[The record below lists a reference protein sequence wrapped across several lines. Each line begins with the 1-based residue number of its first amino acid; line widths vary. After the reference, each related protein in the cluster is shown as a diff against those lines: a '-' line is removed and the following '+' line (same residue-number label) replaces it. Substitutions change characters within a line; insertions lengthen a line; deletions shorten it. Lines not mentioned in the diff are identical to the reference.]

1 MADSMMRW
9 TAVVLAGSRPGADPF
24 AAERG
29 TDLKALIPV
38 AGVPMVRR
46 PVDALLSSDS
56 IADIYVLAQD
66 PERIAEVLP
75 SDPRIRVGRSGA
87 TIAETL
93 LALCADPTV
102 QWPLLVTTADHALL
116 DAPMI
121 RDFCSRT
128 GRCDIA
134 IGVVER
140 RQLARKVRHAD
151 RTWVKFRGGAYSG
164 ANLFAFRDRKVA
176 AAIELWRGVEKDR
189 KKALKLLWKIGPT
202 IFWNAVLGRK
212 TLDETLRKV
221 SRKVGV
227 VIRAVEP
234 ANPLAAIDVDKT
246 SDLEMVEQILAAR
259 A

>member
-1 MADSMMRW
+1 MMRW
-9 TAVVLAGSRPGADPF
+9 TAVVLAGARPGVDPF
-24 AAERG
+24 AAEHG

-38 AGVPMVRR
+38 GGVPMVRR
-46 PVDALLSSDS
+46 PVEALLASDV
-56 IADIYVLAQD
+56 IADVHVLAQAPD
-66 PERIAEVLP
+66 RIAEVLP
-75 SDPRIRVGRSGA
+75 TDPRVRIGHSGA

-93 LALCADPTV
+93 LTLCADPAT

-116 DAPMI
+116 DPAMI

-140 RQLARKVRHAD
+140 RQLARKVRHAH

-176 AAIELWRGVEKDR
+176 AALELWRGVEKDR

-202 IFWNAVLGRK
+202 IFWNAILGRR
-212 TLDETLRKV
+212 TLDETLRRV
-221 SRKVGV
+221 SRRVGV

-234 ANPLAAIDVDKT
+234 ANALAAIDVDKT
-246 SDLEMVEQILAAR
+246 SDLEMVEQILASR

>member
-1 MADSMMRW
+1 MADGMMRW
-9 TAVVLAGSRPGADPF
+9 TAVVLAGSRPGVDPF
-24 AAERG
+24 AAEHG

-38 AGVPMVRR
+38 GGVPMVLR
-46 PVDALLSSDS
+46 PVEALLSSGS
-56 IADIYVLAQD
+56 IADVHVLAQD
-66 PERIAEVLP
+66 PQRIAEVLP
-75 SDPRIRVGRSGA
+75 SDARVRVRRSGA

-93 LALCADPTV
+93 LAFCADPAV

-116 DAPMI
+116 DAEMI

-140 RQLARKVRHAD
+140 RQLARKIGDAQ

-176 AAIELWRGVEKDR
+176 AALELWRGVEKDR

-221 SRKVGV
+221 SRRVGV

-246 SDLEMVEQILAAR
+246 SDLQLVEQILAAR

>member
-1 MADSMMRW
+1 MMRW
-9 TAVVLAGSRPGADPF
+9 TAVVLAGSRPGVDPF
-24 AAERG
+24 AAEHG

-38 AGVPMVRR
+38 GGVPMVRR
-46 PVDALLSSDS
+46 PVEALLASDV
-56 IADIYVLAQD
+56 IGDIHVLAQD
-66 PERIAEVLP
+66 PDRIAEVLP
-75 SDPRIRVGRSGA
+75 ADPRIRVAHSAG

-93 LALCADPTV
+93 LALCADPATE
-102 QWPLLVTTADHALL
+102 WPLLVTTADHALL

-128 GRCDIA
+128 ARCDIA

-140 RQLARKVRHAD
+140 RQLARKVRHAH

-176 AAIELWRGVEKDR
+176 AALELWRGVERDR

-202 IFWNAVLGRK
+202 IFWSAILRRR

-221 SRKVGV
+221 SRRVGV

-234 ANPLAAIDVDKT
+234 ANPLAAIDVDKA
-246 SDLEMVEQILAAR
+246 SDLEMVEQILAGR

>member
-1 MADSMMRW
+1 MRW
-9 TAVVLAGSRPGADPF
+9 TAIVLAGSRPGVDPF
-24 AAERG
+24 AAQHG

-38 AGVPMVRR
+38 GGVPMVRR
-46 PVDALLSSDS
+46 PVEALLASEMVAG
-56 IADIYVLAQD
+56 IHVLAQD
-66 PERIAEVLP
+66 SERIAAVLP
-75 SDPRIRVGRSGA
+75 ADPRIRVGRSGA

-93 LALCADPTV
+93 LALCDDPATE
-102 QWPLLVTTADHALL
+102 WPLLVTTADHALL
-116 DAPMI
+116 DPAMI

-140 RQLARKVRHAD
+140 RQLERKVGHAQ

-164 ANLFAFRDRKVA
+164 ANLFAFRDPKVA
-176 AAIELWRGVEKDR
+176 SALTLWRGVEKDR

-212 TLDETLRKV
+212 TIDETLRKI
-221 SRKVGV
+221 SRRVGV

-234 ANPLAAIDVDKT
+234 ANPLAAIDVDKP
-246 SDLEMVEQILAAR
+246 SDLEMVEQILAKR